1 MFLERTPLSIPQREA
16 KRAVTTTMTTIE
28 QSTSAGIMAAVGN
41 TPLVRLS
48 RYLENPAVQ
57 LYAKLE
63 CCNPGGSAKDRP
75 AYEMIKAGLEAGQID
90 ATSTIVE
97 SSSGNMGIGLAQACG
112 FFGLKLICVV
122 DPRTQAQNIQIMQA
136 LGAEVQMVERPVED
150 DFLQARLNRV
160 CWLLETIE
168 GSYWPNQYANEHN
181 PRSHE
186 LGTIREI
193 DDELNG
199 EIDFLFVAT
208 SSTGTARG
216 CQDYLRRH
224 GRRTQ
229 VVAVDA
235 VGSVLFGGEPGP
247 RHIPGLGTGRV
258 PKLARG
264 QTFDITHRVT
274 DLDCV
279 VECRRLARREAIL
292 AGGSAGG
299 VLATIRAMQEQ
310 LTGKTCVTILH
321 DSGTRYLDTVFN
333 DEWVESTLGCS
344 SAELQSLICSSTP
357 ANEGVEDQCQVL
369 A

>member
-1 MFLERTPLSIPQREA
+1 MSIPQGEE
-16 KRAVTTTMTTIE
+16 KRHQIMNQPINDESTTT
-28 QSTSAGIMAAVGN
+28 GIMEAVGN
-41 TPLVRLS
+41 TPLVQLS
-48 RYLENPAVQ
+48 RYLENSAVQ

-63 CCNPGGSAKDRP
+63 FCNPGGSAKDRP
-75 AYEMIKAGLEAGQID
+75 AYEMIKAGLETGQID

-112 FFGLKLICVV
+112 YFGLKLICVV
-122 DPRTQAQNIQIMQA
+122 DPRAQAQNIRIMQA
-136 LGAEVQMVERPVED
+136 LGAEVQMVEKPVD
-150 DFLQARLNRV
+150 GDFLQARLNRV
-160 CWLLETIE
+160 CWLLENIE
-168 GSYWPNQYANEHN
+168 GSYWPNQYANPGN

-193 DDELNG
+193 DEELNG
-199 EIDFLFVAT
+199 KFDYLFVAT

-247 RHIPGLGTGRV
+247 RHIPGLGTGRI

-264 QTFDITHRVT
+264 QRFDVIHRVS
-274 DLDCV
+274 DLNCV
-279 VECRRLARREAIL
+279 VECRRLAKREAIL

-299 VLATIRAMQEQ
+299 VLSTIRAMQEQ
-310 LTGKTCVTILH
+310 LTGKSCVAILH

-333 DEWVESTLGCS
+333 DVWVESKLGCS
-344 SAELQSLICSSTP
+344 SQELQRLIGSSTP
-357 ANEGVEDQCQVL
+357 VNEGVENQCQVL